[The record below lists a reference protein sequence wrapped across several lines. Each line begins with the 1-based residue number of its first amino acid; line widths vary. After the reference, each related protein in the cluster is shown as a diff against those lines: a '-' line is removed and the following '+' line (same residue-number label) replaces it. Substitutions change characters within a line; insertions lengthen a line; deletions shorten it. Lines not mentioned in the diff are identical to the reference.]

1 MSINSKND
9 GSNKREEATGK
20 KPQTPVEKVVSD
32 TKKKAH
38 DSQYGK

>member
-9 GSNKREEATGK
+9 SNKRQESTDK
-20 KPQTPVEKVVSD
+20 KSPTPVEKTVSE

-38 DSQYGK
+38 DAQNGKK